1 MVDRPCFSKKLSVE
15 DFKRFYWYKTELA
28 QICKDN
34 QLPSYGTKAELNQYI
49 IQYLSGI
56 PQSQIK
62 TVRTSTHISPLKTER
77 INPQTKLLAS
87 GFKLNAEARKFFAD
101 YFQMSKFSFKKSMAI
116 KMRQVQSDQDTSATV
131 QDLIDAYQNK
141 TLADNDE
148 EHTYQW
154 NNFVKDFN
162 HDERS
167 KNYSQKM
174 KVAAIIWSKVR
185 DGQTDKT
192 YRSQLIDQYQ
202 SKIEKYRKI

>member
-1 MVDRPCFSKKLSVE
+1 MADRPCFSKKLSVE
-15 DFKRFYWYKTELA
+15 DFQNFYWYKTELV

-49 IQYLSGI
+49 IQYLSGV

-62 TVRTSTHISPLKTER
+62 TVRTNEYISSLKTEQ
-77 INPQTKLLAS
+77 INLQTKLLTS

-116 KMRQVQSDQDTSATV
+116 KMRQVQSDRDTSATV

-141 TLADNDE
+141 TLIDNDE

-192 YRSQLIDQYQ
+192 YHSQLINKYQ
-202 SKIEKYRKI
+202 SEIEKYRKS

>member
-15 DFKRFYWYKTELA
+15 EFKKFYWYKTELV

-34 QLPSYGTKAELNQYI
+34 QLPSYGTKAEQ
-49 IQYLSGI
+49 
-56 PQSQIK
+56 
-62 TVRTSTHISPLKTER
+62 

-101 YFQMSKFSFKKSMAI
+101 YFQVSKFSFKKSMAI

-141 TLADNDE
+141 TLTDNEE

-167 KNYSQKM
+167 KKYSQK
-174 KVAAIIWSKVR
+174 
-185 DGQTDKT
+185 
-192 YRSQLIDQYQ
+192 
-202 SKIEKYRKI
+202 

>member
-1 MVDRPCFSKKLSVE
+1 
-15 DFKRFYWYKTELA
+15 
-28 QICKDN
+28 
-34 QLPSYGTKAELNQYI
+34 
-49 IQYLSGI
+49 
-56 PQSQIK
+56 
-62 TVRTSTHISPLKTER
+62 LKTEQ
-77 INPQTKLLAS
+77 INPQTKLLAT

-141 TLADNDE
+141 TLTDNEE

-167 KNYSQKM
+167 KKYSQK
-174 KVAAIIWSKVR
+174 
-185 DGQTDKT
+185 
-192 YRSQLIDQYQ
+192 
-202 SKIEKYRKI
+202 

>member
-1 MVDRPCFSKKLSVE
+1 MADRPYFSKKLSVE
-15 DFKRFYWYKTELA
+15 DFQKFYWYKTELV

-62 TVRTSTHISPLKTER
+62 TVRTNTHISSLKTEQ
-77 INPQTKLLAS
+77 INPQTKLLAT
-87 GFKLNAEARKFFAD
+87 GFKLNAEARKLFAD

-141 TLADNDE
+141 TLTDNEE

-167 KNYSQKM
+167 KKYSQKM

-202 SKIEKYRKI
+202 SEIEKYRKN

>member
-1 MVDRPCFSKKLSVE
+1 ME
-15 DFKRFYWYKTELA
+15 DFQKFYWYKTELV

-62 TVRTSTHISPLKTER
+62 TVRTNTHISSLKTEQ
-77 INPQTKLLAS
+77 INPQTKLLAT

-116 KMRQVQSDQDTSATV
+116 KMRQVQSDQDTSVTV

-141 TLADNDE
+141 TLTDNEE

-167 KNYSQKM
+167 KKYSQKM

-202 SKIEKYRKI
+202 SEIEKYRKN

>member
-1 MVDRPCFSKKLSVE
+1 M
-15 DFKRFYWYKTELA
+15 KTE
-28 QICKDN
+28 Q
-34 QLPSYGTKAELNQYI
+34 
-49 IQYLSGI
+49 
-56 PQSQIK
+56 
-62 TVRTSTHISPLKTER
+62 
-77 INPQTKLLAS
+77 INPQTKLLAT

-141 TLADNDE
+141 TLTDNEE

-167 KNYSQKM
+167 KKYSQKM

-202 SKIEKYRKI
+202 SEIEKYRKN

>member
-1 MVDRPCFSKKLSVE
+1 MMADRPYFSKKLSVE
-15 DFKRFYWYKTELA
+15 DFQKFYWYKTELV

-62 TVRTSTHISPLKTER
+62 TVRTNTHMSSLKTEQ
-77 INPQTKLLAS
+77 INPQTKLLAT

-141 TLADNDE
+141 TLTDNEE

-167 KNYSQKM
+167 KKYSQK
-174 KVAAIIWSKVR
+174 
-185 DGQTDKT
+185 
-192 YRSQLIDQYQ
+192 
-202 SKIEKYRKI
+202 

>member
-1 MVDRPCFSKKLSVE
+1 MADRPYFSKKLSVE
-15 DFKRFYWYKTELA
+15 DFQKFYWYKTELV

-62 TVRTSTHISPLKTER
+62 TVRTNTHISSLKTEQ
-77 INPQTKLLAS
+77 INPQTKLLAT

-141 TLADNDE
+141 TLTDNEE

-167 KNYSQKM
+167 KKYSQKM

-202 SKIEKYRKI
+202 SEIEKYRKN